1 MNKSYLLETAI
12 HLKRVRVTSAEE
24 YQKKTEQL
32 ITKMNILMLENP
44 DIEDLIGKNNINM
57 MKDNHA
63 NHVRFMTSIFK
74 NYNPEVLVETVLWVF
89 RAYRSHGFTTNYW
102 ATQLNT
108 WIYLLKEELTPECY
122 DEIYPFYEW
131 MQINIPIFVK
141 VSDEKLDA
149 SQSLH

>member
-1 MNKSYLLETAI
+1 MDKSFLLETATQ
-12 HLKRVRVTSAEE
+12 LKHVSSASAEE
-24 YQKKTEQL
+24 YQHKTEQL
-32 ITKMNILMLENP
+32 IAQMNTLMLGKA
-44 DIEDLIGKNNINM
+44 DIENLVGKENLNM

-63 NHVRFMTSIFK
+63 NHVRFMVSVFK
-74 NYNPEVLVETVLWVF
+74 NYHPEVLVETVLWVF

-108 WIYLLKEELTPECY
+108 WIYLLKEALTSESY
-122 DEIYPFYEW
+122 TEIYPYYEW
-131 MQINIPIFVK
+131 MQINIPFFVK

>member
-1 MNKSYLLETAI
+1 MDRNYLLETATQ
-12 HLKRVRVTSAEE
+12 LKCVSAASAEE
-24 YQKKTEQL
+24 YFQKTEQL
-32 ITKMNILMLENP
+32 VAQMNTLMLGKA
-44 DIEDLIGKNNINM
+44 DIESLVGKDNLDM

-63 NHVRFMTSIFK
+63 NHARFMLSVFK
-74 NYNPEVLVETVLWVF
+74 NFNPEVFVETVLWVF

-108 WIYLLKEELTPECY
+108 WIYLLKESLTSESY
-122 DEIYPFYEW
+122 SEIYPYYEW
-131 MQINIPIFVK
+131 IQINIPILVK

>member
-1 MNKSYLLETAI
+1 MDKSFLLETAI
-12 HLKRVRVTSAEE
+12 QLKQVSFASLEE

-32 ITKMNILMLENP
+32 IAAMNTLMLEKT
-44 DIEDLIGKNNINM
+44 DIEDLVGKNNLNM

-63 NHVRFMTSIFK
+63 NHVRFMVSVFK

-89 RAYRSHGFTTNYW
+89 RAYRSHGFTSNYW

-108 WIYLLKEELTPECY
+108 WIYLLKNELTTACY
-122 DEIYPFYEW
+122 SEIYPFYEW
-131 MQINIPIFVK
+131 MQINIPVFVK
-141 VSDEKLDA
+141 LSDEKLDA